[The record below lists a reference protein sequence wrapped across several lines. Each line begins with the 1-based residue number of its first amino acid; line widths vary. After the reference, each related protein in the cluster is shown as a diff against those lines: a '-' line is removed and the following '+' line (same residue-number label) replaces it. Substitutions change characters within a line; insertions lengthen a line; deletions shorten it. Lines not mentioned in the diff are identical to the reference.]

1 LIFRIHIPKDSEQL
15 ELTQKIRSLLI
26 NNSIKTSTY
35 IPEDA
40 EIGLKAHQI
49 ISKKILGQIVGLV
62 QRSGYEM
69 VTTKVK
75 KQKKGKENE

>member
-1 LIFRIHIPKDSEQL
+1 YVAWFYPLNITECRPLIFRIHIPKDSEQL

-49 ISKKILGQIVGLV
+49 ISKKILGQIVGL
-62 QRSGYEM
+62 
-69 VTTKVK
+69 
-75 KQKKGKENE
+75 